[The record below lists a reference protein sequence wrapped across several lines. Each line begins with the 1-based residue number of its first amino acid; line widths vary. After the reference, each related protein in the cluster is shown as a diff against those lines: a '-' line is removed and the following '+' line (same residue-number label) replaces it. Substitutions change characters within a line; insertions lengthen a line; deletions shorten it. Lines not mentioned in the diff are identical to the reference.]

1 MILTSHFCSDRR
13 EIDEQRIKDL
23 RVVADALLIRVEK
36 EEQARIDADLSVEKI
51 YQQGITAMYKN
62 VRAPMRTDFA
72 NIEAEIVVS
81 NERLA
86 LAM

>member
-1 MILTSHFCSDRR
+1 LRIFFSDRR
-13 EIDEQRIKDL
+13 VIDNQRIEDL
-23 RVVADALLIRVEK
+23 KVTANVLIVRVEK

-51 YQQGITAMYKN
+51 YQQGITSMYKN

-72 NIEAEIVVS
+72 RIGAEIVGS
-81 NERLA
+81 NERLT

>member
-1 MILTSHFCSDRR
+1 L
-13 EIDEQRIKDL
+13 
-23 RVVADALLIRVEK
+23 EK

-51 YQQGITAMYKN
+51 YQQGITSVYKN
-62 VRAPMRTDFA
+62 VRAPMRIDFA
-72 NIEAEIVVS
+72 NIGAEIIGS